1 MDFKKLESAC
11 KASGITEVEIHQ
23 IKESGT
29 SVSTFNKEVDA
40 NEAFFKNEMFIRG
53 VYNNHITSIYVERDT
68 DDEIDAIVK
77 ALVANASVTE
87 SKDPYYIYEGDS
99 EYPEIASRE
108 NDYDKY
114 NQGDFI
120 SICNKIEDFLR
131 EKSELITNTS
141 AAIEVG
147 KKEVSIVNSNN
158 LNVSRKNEY
167 GYLSLSIVVAKDG
180 KSLNNYYGKYIDK
193 FSDIDYN
200 DIEEKLVNRTIA
212 SLGASSIESGSYPV
226 VFEAPMAAS
235 LISCF
240 MSMFYADNVTKKLSL
255 LCDKVDTKV
264 FGDNITFIDDPF
276 CKESFNQLSFDDEGV
291 STSQTKLVD
300 CGVLKSYL
308 NSLSTAKMLNSK
320 PTGNGFKN
328 NPGKVCVGPTNLCLT
343 SGEKSFNEMIATIEE
358 GVLITKLMGQHAGVN
373 PVSGSFN
380 LQSSGFLIKNGKID
394 RPLTLIIVSGN
405 IMDLLNNVVEIS
417 SDFDV
422 YGRVGTGSIFVKNLA
437 ISGK

>member
-328 NPGKVCVGPTNLCLT
+328 NAGKVCVGPTNLCLT